1 MLGRD
6 GPLIDGNLAHLSNQS
21 LADFAV
27 YVIVDKLLGQP
38 SEAASAEPHRVG
50 LTELY
55 ASISGIE
62 QYEFELSS
70 TASKADSTRR
80 VLQFRC
86 DTWRSL
92 HAWVNGLT
100 LLTAH
105 VRSNAL
111 QQRPSQERAAGMMS
125 MPMSVWARD
134 QAAVRRAA
142 AERRSAD

>member
-55 ASISGIE
+55 ASISG
-62 QYEFELSS
+62 
-70 TASKADSTRR
+70 A
-80 VLQFRC
+80 
-86 DTWRSL
+86 
-92 HAWVNGLT
+92 
-100 LLTAH
+100 
-105 VRSNAL
+105 
-111 QQRPSQERAAGMMS
+111 
-125 MPMSVWARD
+125 
-134 QAAVRRAA
+134 
-142 AERRSAD
+142 